1 MLFEMDV
8 LQRSRSSYN
17 PTVSFRVYAIRVC
30 SPRGVL
36 TGPPRGRSPPL
47 LCYPGSPH
55 GGASVARPK
64 MAPALPLTSLSHTAL
79 SIVSLAFI
87 PASSPISC
95 IPTHSGALETSL
107 SCTFPPE
114 FFNLP
119 RYFGY
124 AYRATCTCPFCLPPS
139 FLLVLFILSTSISS
153 SGDTVFLLLLCST
166 CILFFQS
173 PSPQRAFP
181 SVS

>member
-1 MLFEMDV
+1 MISSSANRDSFHALNPNSNLNDNPTYIYIYMLFEMDV

-36 TGPPRGRSPPL
+36 TGPPLGRSPPL
-47 LCYPGSPH
+47 LGYPGSPH

-95 IPTHSGALETSL
+95 VPTHSGALETSL
-107 SCTFPPE
+107 SCTFRPNSLIYPDISVMPTE
-114 FFNLP
+114 RRTRVRSACRHHLD
-119 RYFGY
+119 
-124 AYRATCTCPFCLPPS
+124 
-139 FLLVLFILSTSISS
+139 ST
-153 SGDTVFLLLLCST
+153 GT
-166 CILFFQS
+166 
-173 PSPQRAFP
+173 
-181 SVS
+181 